1 MVTVVTAGES
11 FKHQT
16 SNRAESP
23 DADDLVLIFLFTGRE
38 LLPKGTSGAES
49 AENSRR
55 KNQEHKHSE
64 QQKVDA
70 TLQNICLPAC
80 KRNDAHPQRQQ
91 Q

>member
-1 MVTVVTAGES
+1 MVTVVTAGKG

-55 KNQEHKHSE
+55 KNQEYKHSK
-64 QQKVDA
+64 QQQVNA
-70 TLQNICLPAC
+70 TLQDICLPAC
-80 KRNDAHPQRQQ
+80 KRYDAYGQRQQ
-91 Q
+91 E

>member
-1 MVTVVTAGES
+1 VVTVVTAGEN
-11 FKHQT
+11 FKH
-16 SNRAESP
+16 RRGSP
-23 DADDLVLIFLFTGRE
+23 DSDDLVLNSQLTARE
-38 LLPKGTSGAES
+38 RLPKGASAAES

-55 KNQEHKHSE
+55 ENQEHKHSE

-80 KRNDAHPQRQQ
+80 KGNDAHAQRQQ